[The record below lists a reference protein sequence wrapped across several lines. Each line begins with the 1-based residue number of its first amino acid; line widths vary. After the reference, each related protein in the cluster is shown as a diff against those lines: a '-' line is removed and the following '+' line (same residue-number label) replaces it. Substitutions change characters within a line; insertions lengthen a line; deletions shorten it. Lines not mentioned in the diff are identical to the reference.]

1 MQVQEMVFCD
11 KIKCIFVTV
20 HFIFLRLN
28 ENVIYAIFVV
38 ILPAI
43 IKVVGTSVDIYVDW
57 LKVYYNYNTFTSLE
71 VSNIYNF

>member
-28 ENVIYAIFVV
+28 ENIIYAIFVV

-43 IKVVGTSVDIYVDW
+43 KFGGLGLLLIFMWI
-57 LKVYYNYNTFTSLE
+57 N
-71 VSNIYNF
+71 

>member
-28 ENVIYAIFVV
+28 DNIIYAIFVI
-38 ILPAI
+38 ILPTI
-43 IKVVGTSVDIYVDW
+43 IKVVW
-57 LKVYYNYNTFTSLE
+57 LIFNLCGLIKSLL
-71 VSNIYNF
+71 

>member
-43 IKVVGTSVDIYVDW
+43 IKVVGTSVDIYVD
-57 LKVYYNYNTFTSLE
+57 
-71 VSNIYNF
+71 

>member
-28 ENVIYAIFVV
+28 ENIFYAIFS
-38 ILPAI
+38 LFYQQSL
-43 IKVVGTSVDIYVDW
+43 KWFGTSVVIYVD
-57 LKVYYNYNTFTSLE
+57 
-71 VSNIYNF
+71 

>member
-28 ENVIYAIFVV
+28 ENIIYTIFVV

-43 IKVVGTSVDIYVDW
+43 IKVVWDICRY
-57 LKVYYNYNTFTSLE
+57 LCGLIKSIL
-71 VSNIYNF
+71 

>member
-28 ENVIYAIFVV
+28 ENIIYTIFVV
-38 ILPAI
+38 ILPTI
-43 IKVVGTSVDIYVDW
+43 IKVVWDIC
-57 LKVYYNYNTFTSLE
+57 
-71 VSNIYNF
+71 

>member
-1 MQVQEMVFCD
+1 M
-11 KIKCIFVTV
+11 
-20 HFIFLRLN
+20 N
-28 ENVIYAIFVV
+28 YAIFVV

-57 LKVYYNYNTFTSLE
+57 LKVYYNYNTFTGLE

>member
-28 ENVIYAIFVV
+28 ELCNFCRYFTSNQIWWF
-38 ILPAI
+38 
-43 IKVVGTSVDIYVDW
+43 GTSVDIYVD
-57 LKVYYNYNTFTSLE
+57 
-71 VSNIYNF
+71 

>member
-28 ENVIYAIFVV
+28 ENIIYAIFVV

-43 IKVVGTSVDIYVDW
+43 IKVVWDICRY
-57 LKVYYNYNTFTSLE
+57 LCGLIKSIL
-71 VSNIYNF
+71 